1 MPRLL
6 LLCMLAGTHECA
18 RSCVLSCSSSC
29 ATVAVSTLWQA
40 KLAAWGIACRQVQK
54 IQVETKTPQ
63 LTTALAAIQSSTDA
77 AGQVRGCSSLCAP
90 SCMLC
95 VLWSTMHALPTV
107 CGRLRELLRICTPD
121 AARADGNSNWRSLWR
136 DRVIPVVE
144 HWEWAAR
151 LRAGAL
157 HTDARTSVDTHHP
170 THNMGD
176 VQHAAR

>member
-1 MPRLL
+1 MRDSPGTGCSAASTARVRVLRVPAGPRAEPCMPRLL

-29 ATVAVSTLWQA
+29 ATLAASTLWQA

-77 AGQVRGCSSLCAP
+77 AGQVRGFSSLCAP

-95 VLWSTMHALPTV
+95 VLWSTIHALPTV
-107 CGRLRELLRICTPD
+107 CGRAHCCAFVHRTQHVSMGIH
-121 AARADGNSNWRSLWR
+121 
-136 DRVIPVVE
+136 I
-144 HWEWAAR
+144 
-151 LRAGAL
+151 GAHFGAIASFL
-157 HTDARTSVDTHHP
+157 SWNTGSV
-170 THNMGD
+170 
-176 VQHAAR
+176 R